1 MEKVA
6 DVCIVGAGPGGA
18 LLGYLL
24 AAQGVSVILLERH
37 GHIDKEFRGEHLN
50 TQGENILKQYDL
62 YEKVREAGLLLM
74 ERVEYFQQGQI
85 IKTIQPAPGEQHT
98 GIHVP
103 QKHLLQVLLGQSLPY
118 SNYEL
123 MMNTTVIDL
132 IRDQQYGYVNGV
144 KVRHEGQELVIRS
157 QIVIGTDGR
166 YSSVRKLAG
175 IHADIVKHGF
185 DLLWAR
191 IPAPA
196 HWPATVR
203 MAMAQDAQLSL
214 FSQEGGYIQIGW
226 NIPQD
231 TYPQLRKTPFE
242 PFVRSLTEAFPELTH
257 IVDQH
262 IRSWEDFVLLK
273 VQSCVCDTWVQDGLV
288 IMGDAAHTFSPTG
301 AIGVNSAMQD
311 AHVLAPIIID
321 ALATHNLSAVRL
333 KEFEQARRAETA
345 AELDSQLVKEAS
357 FRAQFASFQ
366 HEGI

>member
-1 MEKVA
+1 MEKHA

-24 AAQGVSVILLERH
+24 AARGISVILLERH

-50 TQGENILKQYDL
+50 TQGEQILKQYGL
-62 YEKVREAGLLLM
+62 YDKVREAGLLLM
-74 ERVEYFQQGQI
+74 ERVEYFQHGQI

-103 QKHLLQVLLGQSLPY
+103 QKHLLQVLLEQSLKFP
-118 SNYEL
+118 NYEL
-123 MMNTTVIDL
+123 MMNTTVTDL
-132 IRDQQYGYVNGV
+132 IRDEQHGYVNGV
-144 KVRHEGQELVIRS
+144 KVRHEGQDMMIHS

-191 IPAPA
+191 IPAPTN
-196 HWPATVR
+196 WPPTVR
-203 MAMAQDAQLSL
+203 MALAQNAQLSL
-214 FSQEGGYIQIGW
+214 FSQEGGYIQVGW

-242 PFVRSLTEAFPELTH
+242 PFVRALTEAFPELTP
-257 IVDQH
+257 IVEQH

-311 AHVLAPIIID
+311 ANVLAPIIID
-321 ALATHNLSAVRL
+321 ALATHNLSANRL
-333 KEFEQARRAETA
+333 KAFEQARRAETA
-345 AELDSQLVKEAS
+345 AELDSQFVKEAA
-357 FRAQFASFQ
+357 FREQFAAY
-366 HEGI
+366 

>member
-24 AAQGVSVILLERH
+24 ATQGVSVILLERH
-37 GHIDKEFRGEHLN
+37 NHIDKEFRGEHLN
-50 TQGENILKQYDL
+50 TQGEQILKQYGL

-74 ERVEYFQQGQI
+74 ERVEYFQHGQI

-103 QKHLLQVLLGQSLPY
+103 QKHLLQVLLDESLLCP
-118 SNYEL
+118 NYEL

-132 IRDQQYGYVNGV
+132 IKDDQYGYVNGV
-144 KVRHEGQELVIRS
+144 KVRHDGQELVIHS
-157 QIVIGTDGR
+157 DIVIGTDGR

-196 HWPATVR
+196 QWPPTVR
-203 MAMAQDAQLSL
+203 MALAQDAQLSL

-231 TYPQLRKTPFE
+231 TYTQLRKTPFQ
-242 PFVRSLTEAFPELTH
+242 PFVRSLIEAFPELQSIVEQH
-257 IVDQH
+257 IV
-262 IRSWEDFVLLK
+262 SWEDFVLLK

-311 AHVLAPIIID
+311 AHILTPIIID
-321 ALATHNLSAVRL
+321 ALSTQNWSANRL
-333 KEFEQARRAETA
+333 KEFEQARRAETM
-345 AELDSQLVKEAS
+345 AELDSQFVKEAA